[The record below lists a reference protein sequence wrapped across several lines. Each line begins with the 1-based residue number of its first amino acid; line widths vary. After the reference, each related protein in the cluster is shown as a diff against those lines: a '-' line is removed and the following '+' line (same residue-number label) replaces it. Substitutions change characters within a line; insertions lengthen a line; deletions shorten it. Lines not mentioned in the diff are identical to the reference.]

1 MGKGDKSRFEPSL
14 DHNKPCSLLS
24 ITEEIPVQT
33 SYGDHGKSEQ
43 MIADGLK
50 NASDRQEEAETLKKE
65 YESALSGAKEESVK
79 IVENARVE
87 AKRQSDEI
95 LADADRR
102 ADATIERAR
111 KTIETERKQALDGV
125 ETQIAGLAMQA
136 ARKIVDEET
145 RKQGNQAI
153 YDQFL
158 ESVGDAHDGKDE

>member
-1 MGKGDKSRFEPSL
+1 MIKVDL
-14 DHNKPCSLLS
+14 SLLWT
-24 ITEEIPVQT
+24 IINLVVFYLLLKKFLFKPVM
-33 SYGDHGKSEQ
+33 GIMEKREQ

-50 NASDRQEEAETLKKE
+50 NASDRQEEALKKE

>member
-1 MGKGDKSRFEPSL
+1 MIKVDL
-14 DHNKPCSLLS
+14 SLLWT
-24 ITEEIPVQT
+24 IINLVVFYLLLKKFLFKPVM
-33 SYGDHGKSEQ
+33 GIMEKREQ

-65 YESALSGAKEESVK
+65 YESALSGAQEESVK

-125 ETQIAGLAMQA
+125 ETQIAGLAMMA
-136 ARKIVDEET
+136 AGKVLGKADAAEQNKLMYE
-145 RKQGNQAI
+145 
-153 YDQFL
+153 QFL
-158 ESVGDAHDGKDE
+158 AKTGGCNDTDSK

>member
-24 ITEEIPVQT
+24 ITEEIPVQA
-33 SYGDHGKSEQ
+33 SYGDHGK
-43 MIADGLK
+43 
-50 NASDRQEEAETLKKE
+50 T
-65 YESALSGAKEESVK
+65 SALSGAKEESVK

>member
-1 MGKGDKSRFEPSL
+1 MQV
-14 DHNKPCSLLS
+14 
-24 ITEEIPVQT
+24 T
-33 SYGDHGKSEQ
+33 
-43 MIADGLK
+43 
-50 NASDRQEEAETLKKE
+50 DRKEAEALKKE
-65 YESALSGAKEESVK
+65 YESALSGAKRSRLKSLKMPVQRLRD
-79 IVENARVE
+79 N
-87 AKRQSDEI
+87 QNEI

>member
-1 MGKGDKSRFEPSL
+1 MIKVDL
-14 DHNKPCSLLS
+14 SLLWT
-24 ITEEIPVQT
+24 IINLVVFYLLLKKFLFKPVM
-33 SYGDHGKSEQ
+33 GIMEKREQ

-50 NASDRQEEAETLKKE
+50 NASDRQEEAESLKKE
-65 YESALSGAKEESVK
+65 YESALSGAKEES
-79 IVENARVE
+79 VENARVE

>member
-24 ITEEIPVQT
+24 ITEKFLFKPVM
-33 SYGDHGKSEQ
+33 GIMEKREQ

-111 KTIETERKQALDGV
+111 KTID
-125 ETQIAGLAMQA
+125 
-136 ARKIVDEET
+136 D
-145 RKQGNQAI
+145 
-153 YDQFL
+153 
-158 ESVGDAHDGKDE
+158 

>member
-1 MGKGDKSRFEPSL
+1 MIKVDL
-14 DHNKPCSLLS
+14 SLLWT
-24 ITEEIPVQT
+24 IINLVVFYLLLKKFLFKPVM
-33 SYGDHGKSEQ
+33 GIMEKREQ

-50 NASDRQEEAETLKKE
+50 NASDRQEEAEALKKE

-102 ADATIERAR
+102 ADAR